1 MKKEYITP
9 YTIVIKIETNGF
21 LASSS
26 IELSVDNDKNDY
38 VMGD

>member
-9 YTIVIKIETNGF
+9 YTIVIKIETNDL

-26 IELSVDNDKNDY
+26 IELSVDNDENDD